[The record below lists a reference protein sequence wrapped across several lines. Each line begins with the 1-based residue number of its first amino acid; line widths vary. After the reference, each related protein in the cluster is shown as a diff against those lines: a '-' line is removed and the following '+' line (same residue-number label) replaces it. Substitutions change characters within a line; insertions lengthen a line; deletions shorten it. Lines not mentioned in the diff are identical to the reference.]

1 MHGEPYA
8 GRVSRNR
15 RAIVVGGGIIGL
27 STAFR
32 LAREQWKV
40 TLFDPAPAH
49 GATWAAAGMLAPSA
63 ELVPGERANFERQRC
78 AVAAWR
84 DFADELVDAG
94 AFAPTMAVTG
104 TLLVGWDSSD
114 RAYVEQ
120 FVGVARNFGADVAPV
135 TRQERPEL
143 YDSLSPRLLDGYL
156 LTGDG
161 WVDPDEAVSALLQ
174 ANEILGVRVV
184 RELVSRVE
192 TSTQGVIAHGT
203 TCTVEAEV
211 GILATGASA
220 LPDGARGTHSV
231 RPIRGITVR
240 LQGLDRSTQP
250 TLRAVVRG
258 RAFYLVSRPG
268 GYCVA
273 GASSEERSDA
283 RVEVG
288 ELADLLRDALEL
300 VPSLDG
306 AQLVETRYGLRP
318 VSNDLDSF
326 LEVLEGGRWIWSSGH
341 FRHGVTMAPLASR
354 DTLRLLATCE
364 Q

>member
-1 MHGEPYA
+1 M
-8 GRVSRNR
+8 SRNR

-32 LAREQWKV
+32 LAREQWTV
-40 TLFDPAPAH
+40 TLFDPAPAR

-84 DFADELVDAG
+84 DFAHELVDAG
-94 AFAPTMAVTG
+94 AFAPAMRVTG
-104 TLLVGWDSSD
+104 TLLVGWDASD

-120 FVGVARNFGADVAPV
+120 FAGVARNFGADVTEV
-135 TRQERPEL
+135 RRHEHSEL
-143 YDSLSPRLLDGYL
+143 YDSLSPRVLDGYL

-174 ANEILGVRVV
+174 ANEHLGVRVI
-184 RELVSRVE
+184 RELVSRVD
-192 TSTQGVIAHGT
+192 TRSKGVIAYGT
-203 TCTVEAEV
+203 TCSVEADV
-211 GILATGASA
+211 GVLATGASV
-220 LPDGARGTHSV
+220 LPEGAKGTHSV

-240 LQGLDRSTQP
+240 LQGLDRSAQP

-273 GASSEERSDA
+273 GASSEERPDA
-283 RVEVG
+283 HVEVG
-288 ELADLLRDALEL
+288 ELANLLRDALEL

-318 VSNDLDSF
+318 VSNDLDPF
-326 LEVLEGGRWIWSSGH
+326 LEVLEGGRWVWSSGH

-354 DTLRLLATCE
+354 DTAALLATFE
-364 Q
+364 